1 MVTPEKLRELEEKFK
16 TLQILPSDVIEKF
29 MTSGNKGGQKA
40 NKTSN
45 AVYLKHIP
53 TGIEVKCKESREREL
68 NRFLARRILAF
79 KIEELQTGTSDRM
92 REFDKIRKKKARSK
106 KRGLKS
112 NGQSQ

>member
-1 MVTPEKLRELEEKFK
+1 MVTPEKLRELEKKFK
-16 TLQILPSDVIEKF
+16 TLHILPSDVIEKF

-79 KIEELQTGTSDRM
+79 KIEELQTGTSERM
-92 REFDKIRKKKARSK
+92 REFEKIRKKKARSR
-106 KRGLKS
+106 KRGIAK
-112 NGQSQ
+112 Q

>member
-1 MVTPEKLRELEEKFK
+1 MVTPEKLRDLEQKFK
-16 TLQILPSDVIEKF
+16 TLKILPSEIVEKF

-79 KIEELQTGTSDRM
+79 KIEELQTGTSERM
-92 REFDKIRKKKARSK
+92 REFEKIRKKKARSN
-106 KRGLKS
+106 KRGKS
-112 NGQSQ
+112 QKSSL

>member
-1 MVTPEKLRELEEKFK
+1 MVTPEKLRDLEQKFK
-16 TLQILPSDVIEKF
+16 ALNILPSDIVEKF

-79 KIEELQTGTSDRM
+79 KIEELQTGTSERM
-92 REFDKIRKKKARSK
+92 REFDKIRKRKARSR
-106 KRGLKS
+106 KRGTAK
-112 NGQSQ
+112 Q